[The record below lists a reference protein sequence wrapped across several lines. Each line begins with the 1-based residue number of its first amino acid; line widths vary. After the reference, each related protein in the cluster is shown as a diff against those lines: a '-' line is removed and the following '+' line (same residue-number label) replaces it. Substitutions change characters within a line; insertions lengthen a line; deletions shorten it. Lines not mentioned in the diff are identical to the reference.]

1 MARRSLLAASAAA
14 VLLLAGCS
22 TSGSPPPGSPS
33 VGPTPSKTPSPS
45 VAPTDEAPP
54 SATTEASF
62 GPSNDRAAT
71 DLVATSTCDPADP
84 RLEVVELRWSPAA
97 TVGSAQRVDVTIF
110 SETFD
115 DDRFTSSRNLPSD
128 AAALD
133 WTDVSPGA
141 VHFWRVVTL
150 QPVGWVAS
158 ETAQFTGAACIGDD
172 ASSP

>member
-1 MARRSLLAASAAA
+1 MS
-14 VLLLAGCS
+14 
-22 TSGSPPPGSPS
+22 
-33 VGPTPSKTPSPS
+33 PTPSQVLGPSP
-45 VAPTDEAPP
+45 APTDEHPP
-54 SATTEASF
+54 SATTEAST
-62 GPSNDRAAT
+62 PPADDRKAT

-84 RLEVVELRWSPAA
+84 RREVVELRWSPAA

-115 DDRFTSSRNLPSD
+115 DDRFASSRDLASD

-141 VHFWRVVTL
+141 LHFWRVVTL
-150 QPVGWVAS
+150 QPAGWVAS